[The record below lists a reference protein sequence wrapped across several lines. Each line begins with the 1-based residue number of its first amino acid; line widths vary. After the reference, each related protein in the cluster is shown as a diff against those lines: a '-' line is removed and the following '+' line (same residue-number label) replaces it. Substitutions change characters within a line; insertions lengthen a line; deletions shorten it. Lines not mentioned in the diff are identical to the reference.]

1 MAPRRKSNHAKHTAA
16 RPSLPSEWHGVRM
29 RTITLK
35 RTAGF
40 PIIYYGN
47 EARSAESPGK
57 TGGGPVGGA
66 AREQRRPRER
76 RFDGTFC
83 GCWGRNAARRA
94 VLLLAGAGGR
104 GSGRRR
110 GGRAKG
116 GGSNRLSL
124 RQTGRVETRWRH
136 EVCTKI
142 SRTNRLVISV
152 LARSSDPAAPPSL
165 PHDQRRCSATT
176 KIHGAAGVL
185 EGPPWLPR
193 CGSGKREMEGH
204 THRRRGP
211 PSRPRRLSSR
221 IFVAWIR
228 GVAGGAEA
236 RALNA

>member
-1 MAPRRKSNHAKHTAA
+1 MLGP
-16 RPSLPSEWHGVRM
+16 
-29 RTITLK
+29 K
-35 RTAGF
+35 RG
-40 PIIYYGN
+40 
-47 EARSAESPGK
+47 AE
-57 TGGGPVGGA
+57 GGPPPGG
-66 AREQRRPRER
+66 
-76 RFDGTFC
+76 C
-83 GCWGRNAARRA
+83 GRA
-94 VLLLAGAGGR
+94 GIRKEEG
-104 GSGRRR
+104 

-176 KIHGAAGVL
+176 KIHGGAGGL

-211 PSRPRRLSSR
+211 PSRPFTPSTTFIKDICGVDTGSSR
-221 IFVAWIR
+221 R
-228 GVAGGAEA
+228 SGSQGT
-236 RALNA
+236 